1 MIKMVEIKELSDSE
15 WISMMMLRLKDSPPE
30 KERKVYIQEY
40 PTEIVR

>member
-1 MIKMVEIKELSDSE
+1 MVEIKELSDYE
-15 WISMMMLRLKDSPPE
+15 RLSMRMLRSKDSPPE